1 MKKDPCLRP
10 AHSPVP
16 GKKTYASP
24 ELQEWGSVL
33 DLTRGKKASLQDMPG
48 KGGSNP
54 I

>member
-1 MKKDPCLRP
+1 MKKDQCLRP
-10 AHSPVP
+10 AHSPVH

-33 DLTRGKKASLQDMPG
+33 DLTRGKKASLEDMPA